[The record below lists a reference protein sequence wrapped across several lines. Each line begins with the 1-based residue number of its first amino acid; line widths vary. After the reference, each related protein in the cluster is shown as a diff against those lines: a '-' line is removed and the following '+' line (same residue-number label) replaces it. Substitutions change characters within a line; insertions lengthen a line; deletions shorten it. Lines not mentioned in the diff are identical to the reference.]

1 MYTYILIYIIYI
13 TYNNIYIYIYI
24 YMHIYVHIHI
34 YIIYSEK
41 TYSKL
46 KLSEKLLIRTFI
58 SCLSK
63 KLFI

>member
-1 MYTYILIYIIYI
+1 
-13 TYNNIYIYIYI
+13 
-24 YMHIYVHIHI
+24 MHIYVHIHI